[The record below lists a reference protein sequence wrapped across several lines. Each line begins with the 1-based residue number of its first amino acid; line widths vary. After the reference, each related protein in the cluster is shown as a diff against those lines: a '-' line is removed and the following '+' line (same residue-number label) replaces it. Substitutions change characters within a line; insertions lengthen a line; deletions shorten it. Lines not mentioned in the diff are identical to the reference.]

1 MSFEYALALTGSIS
15 TGKSTVSKIFSSYGY
30 TVIDADIIA
39 HQVLDEQHKQ
49 IRKMFGEGV
58 VDNQRVDRKALGAIV
73 FSDKEKRKQLEALL
87 HPLIFDK
94 IKQLSDEEDVLE
106 KPYLIDIPLF
116 FEYERYPIKRTL
128 VVYANK
134 ETQLKRL
141 IQRDGFSK
149 KEALSRMETQ
159 YDIEEK
165 RKRATYVIENNGNLD
180 TLQEECEK
188 VKEAIVG
195 DFK

>member
-1 MSFEYALALTGSIS
+1 MSFKYALALTGSIS
-15 TGKSTVSKIFSSYGY
+15 TGKSTVSKIFSSFGF
-30 TVIDADIIA
+30 TVIDADTIA
-39 HQVLDEQHKQ
+39 HQVLDNQHKQ
-49 IRKMFGEGV
+49 IAKMFGEEIV
-58 VDNQRVDRKALGAIV
+58 NNHLVDRKALGAIV
-73 FSDKEKRKQLEALL
+73 FADKEKRKQLEALL

-94 IKQLSDEEDVLE
+94 IKQLSEEEDVLK

-141 IQRDGFSK
+141 MQRDGFNK

-180 TLQEECEK
+180 TLQDECKK